1 MAFDK
6 ERKYPR
12 VRLEARC
19 ILLYGDC
26 AHEGNVVN
34 ISLGGAMISLNDSAI
49 IPQEEECL
57 FKIFAGSNETSDE
70 IAAGVVYSTSSCIG
84 VRFLTFD
91 RDSHPHLYAHI
102 EMLSR
107 NPEKYRV
114 AYP

>member
-1 MAFDK
+1 MTFDK
-6 ERKYPR
+6 ERKSPR
-12 VRLEARC
+12 VRFEARC

-26 AHEGNVVN
+26 AYEGKVVN

-57 FKIFAGSNETSDE
+57 FKILAGSNANDE
-70 IAAGVVYSTSSCIG
+70 IEASIVYSAFSCITL
-84 VRFLTFD
+84 RFLTFD
-91 RDSHPHLYAHI
+91 GNSHPQLYAQI
-102 EMLSR
+102 ESLSR

>member
-1 MAFDK
+1 MALDNR
-6 ERKYPR
+6 RKFPR
-12 VRLEARC
+12 VRFEARC
-19 ILLYGDC
+19 ILLYGAC

-34 ISLGGAMISLNDSAI
+34 ISLGGAMISLNDSAV

-57 FKIFAGSNETSDE
+57 FKIFAGSNETFDE
-70 IAAGVVYSTSSCIG
+70 IGASVAYSTSSCIG
-84 VRFLTFD
+84 VRFLAFD
-91 RDSHPHLYAHI
+91 GNSHPHLYSHI